1 MTAETPRRKRLQRLG
16 VLYVRSPIYF
26 VTMCVI
32 ARKHLLANDKVH
44 KSVLAFAQKGEGI
57 GALVGR
63 YVIMPDHLHLF
74 VSIDGQRT
82 TLPKWM
88 KSLKNALSK
97 TLRVAGVPSPHW
109 QKDFFDHVLRS
120 GESYAQKWNYVR
132 QNPVRAGLV
141 SKAED
146 WPFAGEIFPLE
157 FLSDR

>member
-1 MTAETPRRKRLQRLG
+1 MTAETPRPQRLRRLS

-26 VTMCVI
+26 VTMCAVS
-32 ARKHLLANDKVH
+32 RKNILANNDVH
-44 KSVLAFAQKGEGI
+44 QSFVAFGLQ
-57 GALVGR
+57 GAAVGARIGR

-74 VSIDGQRT
+74 VSTDAQRMN
-82 TLPKWM
+82 LAKWM

-97 TLRVAGVPSPHW
+97 TLRVAGVQSPHW

-120 GESYAQKWNYVR
+120 GESYAQEWNYVR
-132 QNPVRAGLV
+132 ENPMRAGLV

>member
-1 MTAETPRRKRLQRLG
+1 MTAETPRRKRLRRLG

-26 VTMCVI
+26 VTMCAVQ
-32 ARKHLLANDKVH
+32 RKTVLANKAVH
-44 KSVLAFAQKGEGI
+44 ESLVAFAQRGEGA
-57 GALVGR
+57 GAQLGR

-74 VSIDGQRT
+74 VSMDAQRMN
-82 TLPKWM
+82 LAKWM

-97 TLRVAGVPSPHW
+97 TLRVAGIRSPHW
-109 QKDFFDHVLRS
+109 QKSSFDHVLRS

-132 QNPVRAGLV
+132 ENPVRAGLV